1 MQAAYSAASRETKL
15 AWHTVGD
22 ALLVRY
28 FGWATGRPAQGG
40 LQCAL
45 PPPVP
50 DSRGLVWAPND
61 YPYNLA
67 PGIEHHLAWSCCG
80 PPSSDV
86 LEAFVAAQR
95 PPAAYHSIVFI
106 NPRHLQSV
114 RNVWHAHVL
123 SLRRAPR
130 DS

>member
-1 MQAAYSAASRETKL
+1 M
-15 AWHTVGD
+15 GD

-28 FGWATGRPAQGG
+28 FGWATGTAQDG

-45 PPPVP
+45 PGGP
-50 DSRGLVWAPND
+50 DSRLVWAPND

-86 LEAFVAAQR
+86 LEAFVTAQR
-95 PPAAYHSIVFI
+95 PPSAYHSIVFI

-123 SLRRAPR
+123 SLRRPPR
-130 DS
+130 HS